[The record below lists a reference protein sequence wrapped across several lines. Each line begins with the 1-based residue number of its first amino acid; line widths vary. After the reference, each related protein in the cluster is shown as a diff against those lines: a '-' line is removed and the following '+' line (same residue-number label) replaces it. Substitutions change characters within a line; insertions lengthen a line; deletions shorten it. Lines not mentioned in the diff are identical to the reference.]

1 MAVTPNS
8 IVTPQTINVSTGVVT
23 AANTTYGDTPTNT
36 VTIFTAGADGA
47 RVTRMTCLPRATCTA
62 TLIDIFRDSDGSG
75 TTKRLIQRRL
85 QAAQTIDTTTAATST
100 DFGYTEAAPL
110 ILRANEKL
118 YASMSVALAG
128 GIVVNV
134 EGSNY

>member
-23 AANTTYGDTPTNT
+23 TANTTYSDSPTNT
-36 VTIFTAGADGA
+36 ATIFTAGPDGA
-47 RVTRMTCLPRATCTA
+47 RVTRMTCVPRATCTA
-62 TLIDIFRDSDGSG
+62 TLIDIFRDNDGSG
-75 TTKRLIQRRL
+75 TVRRLIQRRL
-85 QAAQTIDTTTAATST
+85 QPAQTIDTTTVCPTT
-100 DFGYTEAAPL
+100 DFGYSEANPL

-118 YASMSVALAG
+118 YASMTVALVG

>member
-1 MAVTPNS
+1 MPVTPNS

-23 AANTTYGDTPTNT
+23 AANTTYSDSPTNT
-36 VTIFTAGADGA
+36 VTIFTAGPDGA

-62 TLIDIFRDSDGSG
+62 TLIDIFRDNDGSG
-75 TTKRLIQRRL
+75 TVRRLIQRRL
-85 QAAQTIDTTTAATST
+85 QPAQTIDTTTVCPTV
-100 DFGYTEAAPL
+100 DFGYSEASPL

-118 YASMSVALAG
+118 YASMTVALAG

>member
-23 AANTTYGDTPTNT
+23 TANTTYGDSPTNT
-36 VTIFTAGADGA
+36 VQIFSAGPDGA
-47 RVTRMTCLPRATCTA
+47 RITRMTCVPRATCTA
-62 TLIDIFRDSDGSG
+62 TLIDIFRDNDGSG
-75 TTKRLIQRRL
+75 TVRRLIQRRL
-85 QAAQTIDTTTAATST
+85 QAAQTIDTTTVCPTT

-118 YASMSVALAG
+118 YASMTVALAG

>member
-8 IVTPQTINVSTGVVT
+8 IVTPQTINASTGVVT

-36 VTIFTAGADGA
+36 VQIFVAGADGA

-85 QAAQTIDTTTAATST
+85 QAAQTIDTTTAAASS
-100 DFGYTEAAPL
+100 DFGYSEAAPL

-118 YASMSVALAG
+118 YASMTVALAG

>member
-1 MAVTPNS
+1 MPVTPNS

-36 VTIFTAGADGA
+36 VQIFAAGPDGA
-47 RVTRMTCLPRATCTA
+47 RVTRMTCVPRATCTA
-62 TLIDIFRDSDGSG
+62 TLIDIFRDNDGSG
-75 TTKRLIQRRL
+75 TVRRLIQRRL
-85 QAAQTIDTTTAATST
+85 QPAQTIDTTTVCPTV
-100 DFGYTEAAPL
+100 DFGYSEAAPL

-118 YASMSVALAG
+118 YASMTVALAG